1 MNVYETTK
9 ENIQG
14 DVQGNVQDL
23 SEEEYLLKHFEE
35 SQPNPFFL
43 AYSFFCVAV
52 KRKRK
57 SREKCV
63 TAASLLS
70 LLILSYA

>member
-9 ENIQG
+9 ENVQG
-14 DVQGNVQDL
+14 DVQDL
-23 SEEEYLLKHFEE
+23 SEEEYFLKHFEE

-57 SREKCV
+57 SREKFV

-70 LLILSYA
+70 LLTLSYA

>member
-9 ENIQG
+9 ENVQG

-23 SEEEYLLKHFEE
+23 SEEEYFLKHFEE

-43 AYSFFCVAV
+43 AYSFFCVCG
-52 KRKRK
+52 
-57 SREKCV
+57 EKKEEV
-63 TAASLLS
+63 A
-70 LLILSYA
+70 